1 MEFFVALTIVFI
13 VASFLYLVIWV
24 LDEKF

>member
-1 MEFFVALTIVFI
+1 MEFFVALAVVFI

-24 LDEKF
+24 LDKKF